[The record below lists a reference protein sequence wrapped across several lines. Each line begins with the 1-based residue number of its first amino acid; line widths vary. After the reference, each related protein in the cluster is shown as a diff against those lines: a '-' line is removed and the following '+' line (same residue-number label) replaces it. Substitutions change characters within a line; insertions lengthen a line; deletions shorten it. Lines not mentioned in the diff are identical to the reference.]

1 MLLHNAGKEGLKDRS
16 PGRHFAVDRRCSDGF
31 PRRREEQQADGG
43 FHAPP
48 RGPANVLGN
57 RMVVPTTPNG
67 YVCSAASSD
76 PMPEITVRTGGAAGD
91 GIASVGDVLGRSLSR
106 MGLHVFGL
114 NAYQSVIRGGH
125 VWFQARASTDPIY
138 SQGDQADV
146 LFALNKET
154 AQIHLPTM
162 NAGSTIVYDPEKFD
176 LADSEL
182 PVGTKKLAVPTLAI
196 ARKYS
201 TQSILQNAAGMGATA
216 YLAGIPLSVLQQTL
230 SDSFGKK
237 KGDVADWNIGAAG
250 DGYRFAEK
258 NSGAND
264 HAVSPVGAPKPLM
277 TGNQAIALGAAAAG
291 CKFYVA
297 YPMTPASTILH
308 WMAAHAQQLGIVV
321 KQAEDEIAVVNM
333 AIGASFAGVR
343 SMCATSGGGFA
354 LMVEGIGM
362 AGMTETPLVVV
373 ESQRGGPSTGLPTKT
388 EQGDL
393 NMMLGAGQGDF
404 PRAILAPSNPSE
416 AFQYT
421 VKAFQLAE
429 DWQTPIIV
437 ASDFHLSESIMTV
450 DRAEI
455 PFPGPIPSLYTV
467 ESNGGEYRRY
477 AYTES
482 GVSPR
487 ALPGQ
492 PGLQFKAGSDEHDE
506 RGHLISDVL
515 SGVPIW
521 VAERAK
527 MMDKRMRKLEGL
539 RTAGPV
545 PNLEGPA
552 NSSLSFVAWGSTVG
566 AVRDAMRLLNAKGV
580 TTNLVR
586 IPQVYPMATGILVP
600 MLTQA
605 PKTLLVEANYS
616 GQLGHLIRAETGI
629 DLRNRFLKY
638 DGEPFAPMEIAQRA
652 LEVLHNGH

>member
-1 MLLHNAGKEGLKDRS
+1 
-16 PGRHFAVDRRCSDGF
+16 
-31 PRRREEQQADGG
+31 
-43 FHAPP
+43 
-48 RGPANVLGN
+48 
-57 RMVVPTTPNG
+57 
-67 YVCSAASSD
+67 
-76 PMPEITVRTGGAAGD
+76 MPEISVRTGGAAGD

-125 VWFQARASTDPIY
+125 VWFQARASTDPVH

-176 LADSEL
+176 LADSEV

-216 YLAGIPLSVLQQTL
+216 FLAGVPFPILQQTL
-230 SDSFGKK
+230 ADSFGKK
-237 KGDVADWNIGAAG
+237 KGEIAEWNIGAAG
-250 DGYRFAEK
+250 DGYQFAEK
-258 NSGAND
+258 NSAAND
-264 HAVSPVGAPKPLM
+264 HAVQPAGPPKFLM

-291 CKFYVA
+291 CKFLSQ

-308 WMAAHAQQLGIVV
+308 WLAAHAQQLGIVV

-333 AIGASFAGVR
+333 AIGASYAGVR

-373 ESQRGGPSTGLPTKT
+373 ESQRSGPSTGLPTKT

-404 PRAILAPSNPSE
+404 PRAILAPSDAGE
-416 AFQYT
+416 AFRAT

-437 ASDFHLSESIMTV
+437 ASDFHLSESVMTV
-450 DRAEI
+450 EREEL

-467 ESNGGEYRRY
+467 EPNGGDYRRY
-477 AYTES
+477 AYTDS

-521 VAERAK
+521 VAERTK

-539 RTAGPV
+539 RAAGPS
-545 PNLEGPA
+545 PRLEGPSDA
-552 NSSLSFVAWGSTVG
+552 PLTFVAWGSTVG
-566 AVRDAMRLLNAKGV
+566 AVRDATQILKAKGV
-580 TTNLVR
+580 STNLVR
-586 IPQVYPMATGILVP
+586 IPQVYPLATSVLVP
-600 MLTQA
+600 ILSAARQ
-605 PKTLLVEANYS
+605 TLLVEANYS

-629 DLRNRFLKY
+629 PLPNRFLKY
-638 DGEPFAPMEIAQRA
+638 DGEPFTPMEITQKA
-652 LEVLHNGH
+652 LELTSHGH

>member
-1 MLLHNAGKEGLKDRS
+1 
-16 PGRHFAVDRRCSDGF
+16 
-31 PRRREEQQADGG
+31 
-43 FHAPP
+43 
-48 RGPANVLGN
+48 
-57 RMVVPTTPNG
+57 
-67 YVCSAASSD
+67 
-76 PMPEITVRTGGAAGD
+76 MPEISVRTGGAAGD
-91 GIASVGDVLGRSLSR
+91 GIASVGEVIGRSLSR

-125 VWFQARASTDPIY
+125 VWFQARASSEPIH
-138 SQGDQADV
+138 SQGDHADV

-154 AQIHLPTM
+154 AEIHLPTM

-182 PVGTKKLAVPTLAI
+182 PVGTKKLAVPTLEI

-201 TQSILQNAAGMGATA
+201 SQSILQNAAGMGATA
-216 YLAGIPLSVLQQTL
+216 YLAGIPFSILQKAL
-230 SDSFGKK
+230 SDSFGRK
-237 KGDVADWNIGAAG
+237 KGDIADWNIGAATA
-250 DGYRFAEK
+250 GYAFAEK

-264 HAVSPVGAPKPLM
+264 HAVKPIGAPKLLM

-291 CKFYVA
+291 CKFLA
-297 YPMTPASTILH
+297 QYPMTPASTILH
-308 WMAAHAQQLGIVV
+308 WLAAHSQQLGIVV

-373 ESQRGGPSTGLPTKT
+373 EAQRAGPSTGLPTKT

-404 PRAILAPSNPSE
+404 PRAILAPADAGE
-416 AFQYT
+416 AFRAT

-429 DWQTPIIV
+429 DWQTPILI

-450 DRAEI
+450 ERDEI

-467 ESNGGEYRRY
+467 EPNGGDYKRY

-506 RGHLISDVL
+506 RGHLISDIR

-521 VAERAK
+521 VAERTK

-539 RTAGPV
+539 RTAGPA
-545 PNLEGPA
+545 PSLEGPTGA
-552 NSSLSFVAWGSTVG
+552 PLTFVAWGSTVG
-566 AVRDAMRLLNAKGV
+566 AVRDATHLLSAKGV
-580 TTNLVR
+580 STNLVR
-586 IPQVYPMATGILVP
+586 IPQVFPLATSTLVP
-600 MLTQA
+600 MLTSA
-605 PKTLLVEANYS
+605 KKTLLIEANFT

-629 DLRNRFLKY
+629 ALPNRFLKY
-638 DGEPFAPMEIAQRA
+638 DGEPFTPMEIAQRA
-652 LEVLHNGH
+652 LEALNHGH

>member
-1 MLLHNAGKEGLKDRS
+1 MLCRL
-16 PGRHFAVDRRCSDGF
+16 
-31 PRRREEQQADGG
+31 
-43 FHAPP
+43 
-48 RGPANVLGN
+48 LG
-57 RMVVPTTPNG
+57 
-67 YVCSAASSD
+67 A
-76 PMPEITVRTGGAAGD
+76 MPEISLRTGGAAGD

-125 VWFQARASTDPIY
+125 VWFQARASTEPIH

-182 PVGTKKLAVPTLAI
+182 PVGTKKLAVPTLEI

-201 TQSILQNAAGMGATA
+201 SQSILQNAAGMGASA
-216 YLAGIPLSVLQQTL
+216 YLVGIPFPVLQHTL
-230 SDSFGKK
+230 ADSFGKK
-237 KGDVADWNIGAAG
+237 KGEVADWNIGAAAA
-250 DGYRFAEK
+250 GYEYAQK

-264 HAVSPVGAPKPLM
+264 HAVKPAGPPKLLM

-291 CKFYVA
+291 CKFYAA

-308 WMAAHAQQLGIVV
+308 WLAAHAQQLGIVV

-333 AIGASFAGVR
+333 AIGASFGGVR
-343 SMCATSGGGFA
+343 SMCATSGGGFS

-373 ESQRGGPSTGLPTKT
+373 ESQRSGPSTGLPTKT

-393 NMMLGAGQGDF
+393 NLMLGAGQGDF
-404 PRAILAPSNPSE
+404 PRAILAPSDAGE
-416 AFQYT
+416 AYRAT

-429 DWQTPIIV
+429 DWQTAIIV

-450 DRAEI
+450 EREEI

-467 ESNGGEYRRY
+467 EPNGGDYKRY

-521 VAERAK
+521 VAERTK

-539 RTAGPV
+539 RAAGPA
-545 PNLEGPA
+545 PSLEGPA
-552 NSSLSFVAWGSTVG
+552 GASLTFVAWGSTAA
-566 AVRDAMRLLNAKGV
+566 AVRDAMNLLKTKGV
-580 TTNLVR
+580 ATNLVR
-586 IPQVYPMATGILVP
+586 IPQVYPLATSALVP
-600 MLTQA
+600 LLTQA
-605 PKTLLVEANYS
+605 RKTLLVEANFS

-629 DLRNRFLKY
+629 GFPNRFLKY
-638 DGEPFAPMEIAQRA
+638 DGEPFAPMEIVQKA
-652 LEVLHNGH
+652 LEVLNNGH

>member
-1 MLLHNAGKEGLKDRS
+1 
-16 PGRHFAVDRRCSDGF
+16 
-31 PRRREEQQADGG
+31 
-43 FHAPP
+43 
-48 RGPANVLGN
+48 
-57 RMVVPTTPNG
+57 MV
-67 YVCSAASSD
+67 
-76 PMPEITVRTGGAAGD
+76 EISVRTGGAAGD
-91 GIASVGDVLGRSLSR
+91 GIASVGEVIGKSLSR

-125 VWFQARASTDPIY
+125 VWFQARASSAPIH
-138 SQGDQADV
+138 SQGDGADV

-154 AQIHLPTM
+154 AQIHLPSM

-176 LADSEL
+176 LADSEV
-182 PVGTKKLAVPTLAI
+182 PVGTKKLAVPTLEI

-216 YLAGIPLSVLQQTL
+216 FLAGIPFPILERTL
-230 SDSFGKK
+230 ADSFGRK

-250 DGYRFAEK
+250 AGYAFAEK

-264 HAVSPVGAPKPLM
+264 HAVKAVGEPKLMM
-277 TGNQAIALGAAAAG
+277 TGNAAIALGAAAAG
-291 CKFYVA
+291 CKFLVQ

-333 AIGASFAGVR
+333 AIGASYAGVR

-373 ESQRGGPSTGLPTKT
+373 ESQRCGPSTGLPTKT

-404 PRAILAPSNPSE
+404 PRAILAPSSAGE
-416 AFQYT
+416 AYRAT
-421 VKAFQLAE
+421 VRAFQLAE
-429 DWQTPIIV
+429 DWQTPVIV
-437 ASDFHLSESIMTV
+437 ASDFHLSECIMTV
-450 DRAEI
+450 EREEI
-455 PFPGPIPSLYTV
+455 PFPGPIPSLFTV
-467 ESNGGEYRRY
+467 EPNGGDYKRY

-539 RTAGPV
+539 RAAGPA
-545 PNLEGPA
+545 PSLEGPA
-552 NSSLSFVAWGSTVG
+552 GAPLTFVAWGSTVG
-566 AVRDAMRLLNAKGV
+566 AVRDATNLLQAKGV
-580 TTNLVR
+580 TTNLLL
-586 IPQVYPMATGILVP
+586 IPQVYPLATSTLVP
-600 MLTQA
+600 LLSSA
-605 PKTLLVEANYS
+605 KKTLLVEANFS

-629 DLRNRFLKY
+629 ALPERFLKY
-638 DGEPFAPMEIAQRA
+638 DGEPFTPMEISQKA
-652 LEVLHNGH
+652 LEVLNHGH